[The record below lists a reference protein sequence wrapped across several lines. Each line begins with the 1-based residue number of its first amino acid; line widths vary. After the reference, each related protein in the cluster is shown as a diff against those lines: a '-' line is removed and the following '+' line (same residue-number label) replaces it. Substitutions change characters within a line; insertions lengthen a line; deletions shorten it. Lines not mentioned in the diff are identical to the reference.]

1 MYIVY
6 AHFGSQIPKYL
17 LRNISNVAENIP
29 NYSVVLLSD
38 QSKSRKLNPSV
49 QYMLVEHDLI
59 WGQIQERLE
68 HPKDFRKNFWFTSLI
83 RLYEL
88 GKFAT
93 VSNSKLI
100 HIESDVI
107 LSDDFPFDKFLS
119 IDELLA
125 FPVFNQT
132 MGIASTLFINGKEG
146 GKLLMEWCI
155 SAAKVNSKTTD
166 MLILG
171 DLFRDHESK
180 IKILPSFVDLKS
192 DSAFDVELKFQA
204 SKNLKQFGGI
214 FDGLEIG
221 QYIFGEDPRNNRGFS
236 LLRNRNPYG
245 FLKIEKSKFEFLN
258 GRSFPYLSDMRG
270 NLYPVFSMHVHSK
283 NLALFKKNNS
293 RIIAKYFND
302 LNLPQKKVLY
312 SKTLINSI
320 FAGIKRRAKIF
331 SYYD

>member
-6 AHFGSQIPKYL
+6 AHFGSQIPIYL
-17 LRNISNVAENIP
+17 IRNISNIAENNP
-29 NYSVVLLSD
+29 TYSVVLLSD
-38 QSKSRKLNPSV
+38 QFKARKLNPSV
-49 QYMLVEHDLI
+49 QFMMVEHDLT
-59 WGQIQERLE
+59 WGQIQEKLE

-93 VSNSKLI
+93 ENDLKII

-107 LSDDFPFDKFLS
+107 LSHDFPFDKFL
-119 IDELLA
+119 DLEELLA
-125 FPVFNQT
+125 FPLFNQT

-155 SAAKVNSKTTD
+155 SSAKVNAKTTD

-180 IKILPSFVDLKS
+180 IKILPSFVDLKTKS
-192 DSAFDVELKFQA
+192 TFDAELNFQV
-204 SKNLKQFGGI
+204 SKNLNQFGGI

-245 FLKIEKSKFEFLN
+245 FLKIEKAKFEFLN
-258 GRSFPYLSDMRG
+258 GRSFPYLSDMQG

-283 NLALFKKNNS
+283 NLALFEKNNS

-302 LNLPQKKVLY
+302 LNLPQKRVLY

-320 FAGIKRRAKIF
+320 FAGIKRRIKIF
-331 SYYD
+331 SHYD